1 MITFWSIAT
10 LMLLAFAQSVS
21 FSIVSRSRNRNNI
34 TYHIIASVL
43 SNGIWFAT
51 FKNLLTADMNWV
63 LFIPYTVGTVSG
75 SVTGVKISQK
85 IEQWLGAES
94 DSHLKS
100 K

>member
-1 MITFWSIAT
+1 MITTWSIIT
-10 LMLLAFAQSVS
+10 LMLLAFAQSIS

-34 TYHIIASVL
+34 TYHIIASIF
-43 SNGIWFAT
+43 SNGVWFAT
-51 FKNLLTADMNWV
+51 FKNLLTADMNWI

>member
-1 MITFWSIAT
+1 MITTWSIVT

-34 TYHIIASVL
+34 TYHIIASIF
-43 SNGIWFAT
+43 SNGVWFAT
-51 FKNLLTADMNWV
+51 FKNLLTADMSWI

-75 SVTGVKISQK
+75 SVTGVKVSQK

>member
-63 LFIPYTVGTVSG
+63 LFIPYTLGTVSG

>member
-21 FSIVSRSRNRNNI
+21 FSIVSRSRNRNNM
-34 TYHIIASVL
+34 TYHIIAAVL
-43 SNGIWFAT
+43 SNGVWFAT

-63 LFIPYTVGTVSG
+63 LFFPYTVGTVSG